1 MRALLT
7 YKLPTMPRLRL
18 ALAQTN
24 PIVGDLHGNSRQIID
39 AAHRAHAAGAD
50 LLAVGEMALSG
61 YPIEDLASRPSF
73 LAASREAVLHL
84 AKKLQ
89 DAGLGDLAVVVG
101 HPDGPFEPRLI
112 GTSNAPTAIAQ
123 NCASVLQHGHVKARY
138 AKHHLPNYSVF
149 DEYRIFIPGD
159 ELLIMRI
166 KGVDVALIICEDLW
180 RDGGPVSRVLDSDA
194 GLLLVINASP
204 FERDKDEVRL
214 PLVTRRATENKTT
227 VAYVNIVGGQDDLV
241 FDGDSVIVHGDG
253 TILARAPQ
261 FVEHLLITDLDL
273 PDASDHE
280 SEAVSELPES
290 VSRVNLTDAR
300 QSGSIAETL
309 LVDIAVLPDDREQL
323 WNAIVLGTR
332 DYVQKNGFR
341 SVILGL
347 SGGIDSAVCAAVAA
361 DAIGADKVY
370 GVSMPSQYSSD
381 GSRDDAD
388 DLADNIGLN
397 YSVEPIANLVAPV
410 ETQLKLTGTAA
421 ENLQAR
427 MRASILMGK
436 SNMDGHLVLTTG
448 NKTELSVGY
457 STIYGDSAGGFAPI
471 KDVPKLL
478 VWELARWRNAHAAT
492 KGETPPIPVA
502 SIEKPPSAELRPDQT
517 DQDTLPPYELLDA
530 ILDAYVTKALGR
542 DDIVALGFDATIVDF
557 VTKLVDRAEWKRRQ
571 GAIGPKIS
579 GMAFGRDRRLPITY
593 KPSTA

>member
-1 MRALLT
+1 
-7 YKLPTMPRLRL
+7 MPRLRL

-24 PIVGDLHGNSRQIID
+24 PTVGDLRGNTEQIL
-39 AAHRAHAAGAD
+39 HAARQAQAVGAE

-73 LAASREAVLHL
+73 LAASSEAVHSL
-84 AKKLQ
+84 AKQLQ
-89 DAGLGDLAVVVG
+89 DAGLGDLPVVVG
-101 HPDGPFEPRLI
+101 HPDGPFEPRLL

-159 ELLIMRI
+159 ELLVLRI

-214 PLVTRRATENKTT
+214 PLVTRRATENSTT

-241 FDGDSVIVHGDG
+241 FDGDSVIVDG
-253 TILARAPQ
+253 TGAILARAPQ
-261 FVEHLLITDLDL
+261 FREHLLVADL
-273 PDASDHE
+273 
-280 SEAVSELPES
+280 ELPEAGELDL
-290 VSRVNLTDAR
+290 VDNVAHV
-300 QSGSIAETL
+300 TL
-309 LVDIAVLPDDREQL
+309 ADSAGAPSPLDTDIAVLPDDREQL
-323 WNAIVLGTR
+323 WNALVLGTR

-347 SGGIDSAVCAAVAA
+347 SGGIDSAVCAAIAA
-361 DAIGADKVY
+361 DAIGAKNVY
-370 GVSMPSQYSSD
+370 GVSMPSKYSSE
-381 GSRDDAD
+381 GSRSDAD
-388 DLADNIGLN
+388 DLAENIGLN
-397 YSVEPIANLVAPV
+397 YSVEAIADLVSPI
-410 ETQLKLTGTAA
+410 ETQLGLTGTAA

-427 MRASILMGK
+427 IRAIILMGE
-436 SNMDGHLVLTTG
+436 SNMHGHLVLTTG

-478 VWELARWRNAHAAT
+478 VWELARWRNT
-492 KGETPPIPVA
+492 QPGVPPIPVA

-530 ILDAYVTKALGR
+530 ILDAYVTRALGH
-542 DDIVALGFDATIVDF
+542 DDIIALGFDPTVVDF
-557 VTKLVDRAEWKRRQ
+557 VTKLVDRSEWKRRQ

-593 KPSTA
+593 RPTG

>member
-1 MRALLT
+1 MV
-7 YKLPTMPRLRL
+7 RLRL

-24 PIVGDLHGNSRQIID
+24 PIVGDLVGN
-39 AAHRAHAAGAD
+39 AAQVVEAARRAKAAGAD
-50 LLAVGEMALSG
+50 LLATGEMALSG

-73 LAASREAVLHL
+73 LAASRAAVLAL
-84 AKKLQ
+84 AASLEA
-89 DAGLGDLAVVVG
+89 AGLGDLPVIVG
-101 HPDGPFEPRLI
+101 HPDGPFEPRLL

-123 NCASVLQHGHVKARY
+123 NCASVLQHGVVVARY

-159 ELLIMRI
+159 ELLVLRI
-166 KGVDVALIICEDLW
+166 KGADLALIICEDLW
-180 RDGGPVSRVLDSDA
+180 REGGPVSRVLASDA

-214 PLVTRRATENKTT
+214 PLVTRRAVENGTT

-241 FDGDSVIVHGDG
+241 FDGDSVIVDGAG

-261 FVEHLLITDLDL
+261 FVEHLLITDL
-273 PDASDHE
+273 
-280 SEAVSELPES
+280 ELPEATDAELPKN
-290 VSRVNLTDAR
+290 VSRVELTPAKVGNSAIERD
-300 QSGSIAETL
+300 
-309 LVDIAVLPDDREQL
+309 VAVLPDDREQL
-323 WNAIVLGTR
+323 WNALVLGTR
-332 DYVQKNGFR
+332 DYALKNGFS

-347 SGGIDSAVCAAVAA
+347 SGGIDSAVCAAIAA
-361 DAIGADKVY
+361 DAMGAENVY
-370 GVSMPSQYSSD
+370 GVSMPSKYSSE
-381 GSRDDAD
+381 GSRTDAD

-397 YSVEPIANLVAPV
+397 YSVEPIADLVAPI
-410 ETQLKLTGTAA
+410 ETQLALTGTAA

-427 MRASILMGK
+427 IRGIILMAE
-436 SNMDGHLVLTTG
+436 SNMHGHLVLTTG

-478 VWELARWRNAHAAT
+478 VWDLARWRNIQP
-492 KGETPPIPVA
+492 GTPPIPVA
-502 SIEKPPSAELRPDQT
+502 SIEKPPSAELRPGQV

-530 ILDAYVTKALGR
+530 ILDAYVTRALGH
-542 DDIVALGFDATIVDF
+542 DDIIALGYDAVTVDF
-557 VTKLVDRAEWKRRQ
+557 VTKLVDRSEWKRRQ

-593 KPSTA
+593 RPSG

>member
-1 MRALLT
+1 
-7 YKLPTMPRLRL
+7 MPRLRL

-24 PIVGDLHGNSRQIID
+24 PTVGDLHGNADQILE
-39 AAHRAHAAGAD
+39 AARNAAAAGAD

-73 LAASREAVLHL
+73 LAASRRAVTSL

-89 DAGLGDLAVVVG
+89 DAGLGDLPVVVG
-101 HPDGPFEPRLI
+101 HPDGPFEPRLL

-159 ELLIMRI
+159 ELLVLRV

-180 RDGGPVSRVLDSDA
+180 RDGGPVSRVLDSGA
-194 GLLLVINASP
+194 GLLLVVNASP

-214 PLVTRRATENKTT
+214 PLVTKRATENKTT

-241 FDGDSVIVHGDG
+241 FDGDSVIVDGAG

-261 FVEHLLITDLDL
+261 FREHLLVTDLDL
-273 PDASDHE
+273 PDASSAD
-280 SEAVSELPES
+280 LPEN
-290 VSRVNLTDAR
+290 VGRVELAPTTGGRSTLT
-300 QSGSIAETL
+300 T
-309 LVDIAVLPDDREQL
+309 DIAVLPDDREQL
-323 WNAIVLGTR
+323 WNALVLGTR

-347 SGGIDSAVCAAVAA
+347 SGGIDSAVCAAIAA
-361 DAIGADKVY
+361 DAIGAKNVY
-370 GVSMPSQYSSD
+370 GVSMPSKYSSD
-381 GSRDDAD
+381 GSRTDAD
-388 DLADNIGLN
+388 DLAENIGLN
-397 YSVEPIANLVAPV
+397 FSTEPIADLVAPI
-410 ETQLKLTGTAA
+410 ETQLGLTGTAA

-427 MRASILMGK
+427 IRAIILMGE
-436 SNMDGHLVLTTG
+436 SNMHGHLVLTTG

-478 VWELARWRNAHAAT
+478 VWELARWRNT
-492 KGETPPIPVA
+492 QPGTPPIPEN
-502 SIEKPPSAELRPDQT
+502 SITKPPSAELRPDQT

-530 ILDAYVTKALGR
+530 ILDAYVTKALGH
-542 DDIVALGFDATIVDF
+542 DDIIALGFDRAVVDF
-557 VTKLVDRAEWKRRQ
+557 VTKLVDRSEWKRRQ

-593 KPSTA
+593 RPRG

>member
-1 MRALLT
+1 MVS
-7 YKLPTMPRLRL
+7 LRL

-24 PIVGDLHGNSRQIID
+24 PIVGDLHGNADQIVE
-39 AAHRAHAAGAD
+39 AARRASAAGAD
-50 LLAVGEMALSG
+50 LLALGEMAISG

-73 LAASREAVLHL
+73 LASSRGAVVAL
-84 AKKLQ
+84 AKRLQ
-89 DAGLGDLAVVVG
+89 DEGLGDLPVVVG
-101 HPDGPFEPRLI
+101 HPDGPFEPRLL

-123 NCASVLQHGHVKARY
+123 NCASILQHGHVKARY

-159 ELLIMRI
+159 ELLVFRL

-241 FDGDSVIVHGDG
+241 FDGDSVVVDG
-253 TILARAPQ
+253 TGRILARAPQ
-261 FVEHLLITDLDL
+261 FEEHLLVVDLELPEAGTPDLVDSVAHVTLADTHRNPAPLTVDEAPDRDDLDL
-273 PDASDHE
+273 M
-280 SEAVSELPES
+280 
-290 VSRVNLTDAR
+290 
-300 QSGSIAETL
+300 
-309 LVDIAVLPDDREQL
+309 
-323 WNAIVLGTR
+323 WNALVLGTR

-347 SGGIDSAVCAAVAA
+347 SGGIDSAVCAAIAA
-361 DAIGADKVY
+361 DAIGAKNVY
-370 GVSMPSQYSSD
+370 GVSMPSRYSSE
-381 GSRDDAD
+381 GSRTDAD

-397 YSVEPIANLVAPV
+397 YSVQAIADFVQPIEDGLA
-410 ETQLKLTGTAA
+410 LTGTAA

-427 MRASILMGK
+427 IRAIILMGE
-436 SNMDGHLVLTTG
+436 SNMHGHLVLTTG

-478 VWELARWRNAHAAT
+478 VWELARWRNADAARR
-492 KGETPPIPVA
+492 GETPPIPEA
-502 SIEKPPSAELRPDQT
+502 SISKPPSAELRPDQT

-530 ILDAYVTKALGR
+530 ILDAYVTKALGH
-542 DDIVALGFDATIVDF
+542 DDIIALGFERETVDF
-557 VTKLVDRAEWKRRQ
+557 VTKLVDRSEWKRRQ

-593 KPSTA
+593 RPSN